1 MFIDFL
7 KTYLPPS
14 TGKFDIS
21 GKELRAIGLYRQNQ
35 RRNEGS
41 GGDWSALLNT
51 ALRIHKTISG
61 EVPCHSGI
69 PAHRGIFQARRRN
82 GKGGLTPRIHSVTAV
97 QTPGSHKKPNFVR
110 TIDYSTLKVNFI
122 HSSRLFPLSQTGY
135 FYCPFEQREAA
146 LLG

>member
-35 RRNEGS
+35 RRNQGS

-61 EVPCHSGI
+61 EVLLPFRDSGAQRNFSGKA
-69 PAHRGIFQARRRN
+69 PQRQRRAD
-82 GKGGLTPRIHSVTAV
+82 TPS
-97 QTPGSHKKPNFVR
+97 PFGYCSPDKKPNFVR
-110 TIDYSTLKVNFI
+110 TIGYSTLKVNFI
-122 HSSRLFPLSQTGY
+122 YTSRLFPLSQTGY
-135 FYCPFEQREAA
+135 FYCPFEQREAEF
-146 LLG
+146 LG

>member
-61 EVPCHSGI
+61 EVPLPFRDSGAQRAFSGKA
-69 PAHRGIFQARRRN
+69 PQRQRRLLPSRHQA
-82 GKGGLTPRIHSVTAV
+82 VTKN
-97 QTPGSHKKPNFVR
+97 QT
-110 TIDYSTLKVNFI
+110 
-122 HSSRLFPLSQTGY
+122 LFA
-135 FYCPFEQREAA
+135 R
-146 LLG
+146 

>member
-61 EVPCHSGI
+61 EVPLPFRDSGAQRAFSGKA
-69 PAHRGIFQARRRN
+69 PQRQRRADITNPFGYCRPD
-82 GKGGLTPRIHSVTAV
+82 TR
-97 QTPGSHKKPNFVR
+97 QSHFVR

>member
-41 GGDWSALLNT
+41 GATGRPCSTPPCAFT
-51 ALRIHKTISG
+51 KQSPSRS
-61 EVPCHSGI
+61 PCHSGI
-69 PAHRGIFQARRRN
+69 PAHRGLFQARPRN
-82 GKGGLTPRIHSVTAV
+82 GKGGLTSRIHSVTAV

-135 FYCPFEQREAA
+135 FYCPFEQR
-146 LLG
+146 

>member
-51 ALRIHKTISG
+51 ALRIHKTI
-61 EVPCHSGI
+61 PCHSGI
-69 PAHRGIFQARRRN
+69 PAHRGLFQARPRN
-82 GKGGLTPRIHSVTAV
+82 GKGGLTSRIHSVTAV